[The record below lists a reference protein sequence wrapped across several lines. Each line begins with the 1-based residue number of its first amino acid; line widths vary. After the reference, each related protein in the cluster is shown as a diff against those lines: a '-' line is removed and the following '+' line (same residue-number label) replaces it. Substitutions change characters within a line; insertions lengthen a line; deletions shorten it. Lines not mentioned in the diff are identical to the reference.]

1 MKSEE
6 ITAKPQSAEFCEK
19 GDSEEHYISD
29 DQDMSCRKTL
39 AVSILSLSL
48 LTVMAGAAVAPALG
62 VIQEYFAD
70 SSPVL
75 VQMIISVPAI
85 FIVITNA
92 VFPKLCQKFGA
103 RTLTIIGLLLYT
115 AGGCIAG
122 AFSQIVLVLIMRA
135 FVGIGVGIVMPLST
149 GLLSFYFPPERQAK
163 LMGYSSAM
171 NQMGGVVATLLSGV
185 LAGIS
190 WRLSFLVYLM
200 GLISIVLCMIFVPN
214 DKIHGRAESAA
225 GGGEVEESADC
236 EKPTYG
242 EERGFGEADDRR
254 GSEDRGKSAKSGA
267 PTGKS
272 IFRQNYVYIIAMF
285 LLMTT
290 FFLYPANFAMETVQD
305 SVIPAKYI
313 AAIMAGADLIAFFG
327 GLLFVVLKKLCGRF
341 AKFLAPLLFLAGYLL
356 LLFVGGWFGV
366 LAGSAC
372 IGFANGVGIPFI
384 IFEASVRAGKAAAT
398 TVMPLISAALYLAQF
413 LCPILMSI
421 VRMLFGSGVTHLPY
435 CFAVVLAVFLC
446 FWSVLIPS
454 ERATR

>member
-6 ITAKPQSAEFCEK
+6 TTAKP
-19 GDSEEHYISD
+19 
-29 DQDMSCRKTL
+29 L
-39 AVSILSLSL
+39 VVSILSLSL

-75 VQMIISVPAI
+75 VQMIISIPAI
-85 FIVITNA
+85 FIVITNSI
-92 VFPKLCQKFGA
+92 FPRLCKRFGA
-103 RTLTIIGLLLYT
+103 KTLTMIGLLLYT
-115 AGGCIAG
+115 VGGCIAG
-122 AFSQIVLVLIMRA
+122 AFSQILLVLIMRA
-135 FVGIGVGIVMPLST
+135 FVGVGVGIIMPLST
-149 GLLSFYFPPERQAK
+149 GLLSFYFPPEKQAK

-185 LAGIS
+185 LATIS

-200 GLISIVLCMIFVPN
+200 GLFSIILCVIFVPN
-214 DKIHGRAESAA
+214 DRIHRSKESAA
-225 GGGEVEESADC
+225 DRKADESAVDRDA
-236 EKPTYG
+236 EVSAAY
-242 EERGFGEADDRR
+242 DDK
-254 GSEDRGKSAKSGA
+254 GV
-267 PTGKS
+267 
-272 IFRQNYVYIIAMF
+272 FRQNYVYIIAMF

-305 SVIPAKYI
+305 SVIPARYI
-313 AAIMAGADLIAFFG
+313 ASIMAGADLIAFFG
-327 GLLFVVLKKLCGRF
+327 GLLFVALKKICGRF
-341 AKFLAPLLFLAGYLL
+341 ARFLAPLLFLAGYLL
-356 LLFVGGWFGV
+356 LLAGGWFSV

-372 IGFANGVGIPFI
+372 IGFANGVGVPFI

-421 VRMLFGSGVTHLPY
+421 VRMLFGSDVSHLPY
-435 CFAVVLAVFLC
+435 CFAVVLAVFFC